1 MPFIAAQQLALNNA
15 IRVKLS
21 HLYQTRPRDTL
32 WYSFGLKM
40 LLDYKSVVRS
50 WAMGRSR
57 VAFRKALAERGYDQD
72 GRAISSFPR
81 AATEETKIAGLRGS
95 VDFTVREEVV
105 TAKSSDIEKDMR
117 EIVDK
122 IIRVM
127 LHAPK
132 AGTGKLKQLYSLRS
146 STQSA
151 MLVSLTV
158 GKVDAGVAVL
168 LTQDNRLI
176 EFPSVLLPNNITSG
190 SIVDITVA
198 RNHAAETASATAF
211 QTLQKRIL
219 NTYGIK
225 TPTPPILR
233 LRNATQT
240 SLVLEWDPIDLATAS
255 LKSLSLY
262 RNGSKAGSIPRP
274 LETRS
279 TKISGLAIHT
289 EYTFHLVLRTTAGTY
304 QSEKLVCRTHK
315 MTDLSGITV
324 TAGVLHPQQ
333 RDALAAA
340 LDRIGGKLIDTVRI
354 DTTHFVCTEGRGPL
368 WEKAVEMNIPV
379 VVPEWVDA
387 CEAEGTIVSVRGYY
401 LNADPKARQLGP
413 IHGSTQ
419 HQRTTSTATP
429 NQSQDQNQN
438 QSPSPSP
445 SNLAPSGALQVQQQ
459 LDDPPL
465 TPFPGAEMTG
475 QPTAEEREV
484 SSDEGRLSPPPP
496 VPPKDDEEEARGDEH
511 AEDEPPA
518 QEEHDTAEVATPAD
532 AKAGDSDHDEQ
543 TSTADDQSDRH
554 IEEDKGKPSGDDED
568 KERHSKEGEGDF
580 NEVPL

>member
-1 MPFIAAQQLALNNA
+1 
-15 IRVKLS
+15 
-21 HLYQTRPRDTL
+21 
-32 WYSFGLKM
+32 
-40 LLDYKSVVRS
+40 
-50 WAMGRSR
+50 
-57 VAFRKALAERGYDQD
+57 
-72 GRAISSFPR
+72 
-81 AATEETKIAGLRGS
+81 
-95 VDFTVREEVV
+95 
-105 TAKSSDIEKDMR
+105 
-117 EIVDK
+117 
-122 IIRVM
+122 
-127 LHAPK
+127 
-132 AGTGKLKQLYSLRS
+132 
-146 STQSA
+146 

-168 LTQDNRLI
+168 LTEDNRLI

-198 RNHAAETASATAF
+198 RNHAAETASANGF

-219 NTYGIK
+219 NTYGVK
-225 TPTPPILR
+225 APSPPILR

-304 QSEKLVCRTHK
+304 QSEKLTCRTHK

-324 TAGVLHPQQ
+324 TAGVMPPQQ
-333 RDALAAA
+333 KEALGAA

-413 IHGSTQ
+413 IHASTQ
-419 HQRTTSTATP
+419 HQRTMSTMTANTQSHI
-429 NQSQDQNQN
+429 QSQ
-438 QSPSPSP
+438 SRLS
-445 SNLAPSGALQVQQQ
+445 LQPQPTRDRQESIAE
-459 LDDPPL
+459 PPI
-465 TPFPGAEMTG
+465 TPFPGAGMSG
-475 QPTAEEREV
+475 QPRAEDSEPPSDDEQPPPPPPPKDEETEAAEV
-484 SSDEGRLSPPPP
+484 PEPTPNGHAEQQNAEVHIAETTVSSEDEDKADEGEKKESAQEKEDDTKEESSSDE
-496 VPPKDDEEEARGDEH
+496 VK
-511 AEDEPPA
+511 
-518 QEEHDTAEVATPAD
+518 
-532 AKAGDSDHDEQ
+532 
-543 TSTADDQSDRH
+543 
-554 IEEDKGKPSGDDED
+554 KGKG
-568 KERHSKEGEGDF
+568 KEGEGDF

>member
-1 MPFIAAQQLALNNA
+1 
-15 IRVKLS
+15 
-21 HLYQTRPRDTL
+21 
-32 WYSFGLKM
+32 
-40 LLDYKSVVRS
+40 
-50 WAMGRSR
+50 
-57 VAFRKALAERGYDQD
+57 
-72 GRAISSFPR
+72 
-81 AATEETKIAGLRGS
+81 
-95 VDFTVREEVV
+95 
-105 TAKSSDIEKDMR
+105 
-117 EIVDK
+117 
-122 IIRVM
+122 
-127 LHAPK
+127 
-132 AGTGKLKQLYSLRS
+132 
-146 STQSA
+146 

-324 TAGVLHPQQ
+324 TAGVLAPQQ
-333 RDALAAA
+333 KDALAAA

-413 IHGSTQ
+413 IHSSTQ
-419 HQRTTSTATP
+419 HQRTTSTATS
-429 NQSQDQNQN
+429 NQIPDPDQ
-438 QSPSPSP
+438 SSLSPSP
-445 SNLAPSGALQVQQQ
+445 SNLAPSSSQQAEQQQ
-459 LDDPPL
+459 LEEPPL

-484 SSDEGRLSPPPP
+484 SSDEGRMSPPPP
-496 VPPKDDEEEARGDEH
+496 VPPKDDDDDDKKDEAPVQEDYDAAEGATPEEEERASGSDQEQ
-511 AEDEPPA
+511 ASTA
-518 QEEHDTAEVATPAD
+518 EEH
-532 AKAGDSDHDEQ
+532 SDHPG
-543 TSTADDQSDRH
+543 
-554 IEEDKGKPSGDDED
+554 EEKGKPAEEES

>member
-1 MPFIAAQQLALNNA
+1 
-15 IRVKLS
+15 
-21 HLYQTRPRDTL
+21 
-32 WYSFGLKM
+32 
-40 LLDYKSVVRS
+40 
-50 WAMGRSR
+50 
-57 VAFRKALAERGYDQD
+57 
-72 GRAISSFPR
+72 
-81 AATEETKIAGLRGS
+81 
-95 VDFTVREEVV
+95 
-105 TAKSSDIEKDMR
+105 
-117 EIVDK
+117 
-122 IIRVM
+122 
-127 LHAPK
+127 
-132 AGTGKLKQLYSLRS
+132 
-146 STQSA
+146 

-198 RNHAAETASATAF
+198 RNHSAEEASATGF
-211 QTLQKRIL
+211 QSLQKSIL
-219 NTYGIK
+219 NTYGVK
-225 TPTPPILR
+225 TPTPPVLR

-304 QSEKLVCRTHK
+304 QSEKLTCRTHK

-324 TAGVLHPQQ
+324 TAGVLPEQQ
-333 RDALAAA
+333 KEALGAA

-379 VVPEWVDA
+379 VTPEWVDA

-413 IHGSTQ
+413 IHASTQ
-419 HQRTTSTATP
+419 HQRTMSTMTANTQ
-429 NQSQDQNQN
+429 NHIQSQS
-438 QSPSPSP
+438 QSRLSLQPQPTRERQES
-445 SNLAPSGALQVQQQ
+445 LAE
-459 LDDPPL
+459 PPV
-465 TPFPGAEMTG
+465 TPFPGAGMSG
-475 QPTAEEREV
+475 QPKAEDSEGPSDDEDEQPPPPPPKDEDEAAESPSPEPTTNGHAEQNGEADVTETAV
-484 SSDEGRLSPPPP
+484 SSDKEDKADSEE
-496 VPPKDDEEEARGDEH
+496 KEDDAEEKPEEKPEETKEEPLGDE
-511 AEDEPPA
+511 
-518 QEEHDTAEVATPAD
+518 V
-532 AKAGDSDHDEQ
+532 K
-543 TSTADDQSDRH
+543 
-554 IEEDKGKPSGDDED
+554 KGKG
-568 KERHSKEGEGDF
+568 KESEGDF

>member
-1 MPFIAAQQLALNNA
+1 
-15 IRVKLS
+15 
-21 HLYQTRPRDTL
+21 
-32 WYSFGLKM
+32 
-40 LLDYKSVVRS
+40 
-50 WAMGRSR
+50 
-57 VAFRKALAERGYDQD
+57 
-72 GRAISSFPR
+72 
-81 AATEETKIAGLRGS
+81 
-95 VDFTVREEVV
+95 
-105 TAKSSDIEKDMR
+105 
-117 EIVDK
+117 
-122 IIRVM
+122 
-127 LHAPK
+127 
-132 AGTGKLKQLYSLRS
+132 
-146 STQSA
+146 

-198 RNHAAETASATAF
+198 RNNSAEEASATGF
-211 QTLQKRIL
+211 QSLQKRIL
-219 NTYGIK
+219 NTYGVK
-225 TPTPPILR
+225 TPSPPILR

-304 QSEKLVCRTHK
+304 QSEKLTCRTHK

-324 TAGVLHPQQ
+324 TAGVLPEQQ
-333 RDALAAA
+333 KEALGAA

-354 DTTHFVCTEGRGPL
+354 DTTHFVCTEGKGPL

-379 VVPEWVDA
+379 VTPEWVDA

-413 IHGSTQ
+413 IHASTQ
-419 HQRTTSTATP
+419 HQRTMSTMTANTQ
-429 NQSQDQNQN
+429 NHIQSQS
-438 QSPSPSP
+438 QSRLS
-445 SNLAPSGALQVQQQ
+445 LQPQPTRERQESIAE
-459 LDDPPL
+459 PPI
-465 TPFPGAEMTG
+465 TPFPGAGMSG
-475 QPTAEEREV
+475 QPRAEDSEGPSDDEDEQPPPPPPKDESEAAASPEPTPNGHAKQNGEADAAETAGSSEKEEKADNEEKEEDAQEKAEETKDEP
-484 SSDEGRLSPPPP
+484 SSDE
-496 VPPKDDEEEARGDEH
+496 VK
-511 AEDEPPA
+511 
-518 QEEHDTAEVATPAD
+518 
-532 AKAGDSDHDEQ
+532 
-543 TSTADDQSDRH
+543 
-554 IEEDKGKPSGDDED
+554 KGKG
-568 KERHSKEGEGDF
+568 KEGEGDF

>member
-1 MPFIAAQQLALNNA
+1 
-15 IRVKLS
+15 
-21 HLYQTRPRDTL
+21 
-32 WYSFGLKM
+32 
-40 LLDYKSVVRS
+40 
-50 WAMGRSR
+50 
-57 VAFRKALAERGYDQD
+57 
-72 GRAISSFPR
+72 
-81 AATEETKIAGLRGS
+81 
-95 VDFTVREEVV
+95 
-105 TAKSSDIEKDMR
+105 
-117 EIVDK
+117 
-122 IIRVM
+122 
-127 LHAPK
+127 
-132 AGTGKLKQLYSLRS
+132 
-146 STQSA
+146 

-168 LTQDNRLI
+168 LTEDNRLI

-198 RNHAAETASATAF
+198 RNHAAETASTNGF
-211 QTLQKRIL
+211 QVLQKSIL
-219 NTYGIK
+219 NTYGVK
-225 TPTPPILR
+225 TPSPPILR

-304 QSEKLVCRTHK
+304 QSEKLTCRTHK

-324 TAGVLHPQQ
+324 TAGVMPPQQ
-333 RDALAAA
+333 KEALGAA

-413 IHGSTQ
+413 IHTSTQ
-419 HQRTTSTATP
+419 HQRTMSTMTANTQ
-429 NQSQDQNQN
+429 NHIQSQ
-438 QSPSPSP
+438 SRLS
-445 SNLAPSGALQVQQQ
+445 LQPQPTRERQESIAE
-459 LDDPPL
+459 PPI
-465 TPFPGAEMTG
+465 TPFPGAGMSG
-475 QPTAEEREV
+475 QPRAEDSEPP
-484 SSDEGRLSPPPP
+484 SDDEEQPPPP
-496 VPPKDDEEEARGDEH
+496 PPKDEDEAAGEVQESAPNGH
-511 AEDEPPA
+511 AEQQNGEV
-518 QEEHDTAEVATPAD
+518 HIAETTV
-532 AKAGDSDHDEQ
+532 S
-543 TSTADDQSDRH
+543 S
-554 IEEDKGKPSGDDED
+554 DDED
-568 KERHSKEGEGDF
+568 KADEDKTDEEKADKVEKEESAPVKTDETKEEPSGDEVKKGKGKEGEGDF

>member
-1 MPFIAAQQLALNNA
+1 
-15 IRVKLS
+15 
-21 HLYQTRPRDTL
+21 
-32 WYSFGLKM
+32 
-40 LLDYKSVVRS
+40 
-50 WAMGRSR
+50 
-57 VAFRKALAERGYDQD
+57 
-72 GRAISSFPR
+72 
-81 AATEETKIAGLRGS
+81 
-95 VDFTVREEVV
+95 
-105 TAKSSDIEKDMR
+105 
-117 EIVDK
+117 
-122 IIRVM
+122 
-127 LHAPK
+127 
-132 AGTGKLKQLYSLRS
+132 
-146 STQSA
+146 

-198 RNHAAETASATAF
+198 RNNSAEEASATGF
-211 QTLQKRIL
+211 QSLQKRIL
-219 NTYGIK
+219 NTYGVK
-225 TPTPPILR
+225 TPSPPILR

-304 QSEKLVCRTHK
+304 QSEKLTCRTHK

-324 TAGVLHPQQ
+324 TAGVLPEQQ
-333 RDALAAA
+333 KEALGAA

-354 DTTHFVCTEGRGPL
+354 DTTHFVCTEGKGPL

-379 VVPEWVDA
+379 VTPEWVDA

-413 IHGSTQ
+413 IHASTQ
-419 HQRTTSTATP
+419 HQRTMSTMTANTQ
-429 NQSQDQNQN
+429 NHIQSQS
-438 QSPSPSP
+438 QSRLS
-445 SNLAPSGALQVQQQ
+445 LQPQPTRERQESIAE
-459 LDDPPL
+459 PPI
-465 TPFPGAEMTG
+465 TPFPGAGMSG
-475 QPTAEEREV
+475 QPRAEDSEGPSDDEDEQPPPPPPKDESEAAASPEPTPNGHAEQNGEADAAETAGSSEKEEKADNEEKEEGAQEKAEETKEEP
-484 SSDEGRLSPPPP
+484 SSDE
-496 VPPKDDEEEARGDEH
+496 VK
-511 AEDEPPA
+511 
-518 QEEHDTAEVATPAD
+518 
-532 AKAGDSDHDEQ
+532 
-543 TSTADDQSDRH
+543 
-554 IEEDKGKPSGDDED
+554 KGKG
-568 KERHSKEGEGDF
+568 KEGEGDF

>member
-1 MPFIAAQQLALNNA
+1 
-15 IRVKLS
+15 
-21 HLYQTRPRDTL
+21 
-32 WYSFGLKM
+32 
-40 LLDYKSVVRS
+40 
-50 WAMGRSR
+50 
-57 VAFRKALAERGYDQD
+57 
-72 GRAISSFPR
+72 
-81 AATEETKIAGLRGS
+81 
-95 VDFTVREEVV
+95 
-105 TAKSSDIEKDMR
+105 
-117 EIVDK
+117 
-122 IIRVM
+122 
-127 LHAPK
+127 
-132 AGTGKLKQLYSLRS
+132 
-146 STQSA
+146 

-333 RDALAAA
+333 KDALAAA

-419 HQRTTSTATP
+419 HQRTTSTATSLLTAATGQPHTSQNP
-429 NQSQDQNQN
+429 NPNPEPPQNPSPNPDQSL
-438 QSPSPSP
+438 SPSP
-445 SNLAPSGALQVQQQ
+445 SNLAPSGSLQASQQQ
-459 LDDPPL
+459 LEDPPL
-465 TPFPGAEMTG
+465 TPFPGADMTG
-475 QPTAEEREV
+475 QPTAEEREL

-496 VPPKDDEEEARGDEH
+496 VPPKDNAQEEEDK
-511 AEDEPPA
+511 EDEPSV
-518 QEEHDTAEVATPAD
+518 QDNHDTAEKVTSAEAN
-532 AKAGDSDHDEQ
+532 ANGSDQEH
-543 TSTADDQSDRH
+543 TNTAHYQPDHTEDDQG
-554 IEEDKGKPSGDDED
+554 EPSEDDES
-568 KERHSKEGEGDF
+568 KERHSKDGEGDF

>member
-1 MPFIAAQQLALNNA
+1 
-15 IRVKLS
+15 
-21 HLYQTRPRDTL
+21 
-32 WYSFGLKM
+32 
-40 LLDYKSVVRS
+40 
-50 WAMGRSR
+50 
-57 VAFRKALAERGYDQD
+57 
-72 GRAISSFPR
+72 
-81 AATEETKIAGLRGS
+81 
-95 VDFTVREEVV
+95 
-105 TAKSSDIEKDMR
+105 
-117 EIVDK
+117 
-122 IIRVM
+122 
-127 LHAPK
+127 
-132 AGTGKLKQLYSLRS
+132 
-146 STQSA
+146 

-198 RNHAAETASATAF
+198 RNHTAESASAANF

-225 TPTPPILR
+225 TPTPPVLR

-304 QSEKLVCRTHK
+304 QSEKLTCRTHK

-324 TAGVLHPQQ
+324 TAGVLPPQQ
-333 RDALAAA
+333 KDALAAA
-340 LDRIGGKLIDTVRI
+340 LDRIGGKLIDAVRI

-413 IHGSTQ
+413 IHSSTQ
-419 HQRTTSTATP
+419 HQRTVSTAT
-429 NQSQDQNQN
+429 S
-438 QSPSPSP
+438 
-445 SNLAPSGALQVQQQ
+445 LAPPAVQVHTPARQSEQDSEQ
-459 LDDPPL
+459 NVEPPV

-475 QPTAEEREV
+475 RPIAEEKEV
-484 SSDEGRLSPPPP
+484 DSDEGTESPPPP
-496 VPPKDDEEEARGDEH
+496 PPKDEEDEADEQNDTPPSPPEKDEDVNEDVKPQENTLDQEEEDQ
-511 AEDEPPA
+511 DSSSSP
-518 QEEHDTAEVATPAD
+518 DD
-532 AKAGDSDHDEQ
+532 AKE
-543 TSTADDQSDRH
+543 
-554 IEEDKGKPSGDDED
+554 GK
-568 KERHSKEGEGDF
+568 SKEGGGEGDF

>member
-1 MPFIAAQQLALNNA
+1 
-15 IRVKLS
+15 
-21 HLYQTRPRDTL
+21 
-32 WYSFGLKM
+32 
-40 LLDYKSVVRS
+40 
-50 WAMGRSR
+50 
-57 VAFRKALAERGYDQD
+57 
-72 GRAISSFPR
+72 
-81 AATEETKIAGLRGS
+81 
-95 VDFTVREEVV
+95 
-105 TAKSSDIEKDMR
+105 
-117 EIVDK
+117 
-122 IIRVM
+122 
-127 LHAPK
+127 
-132 AGTGKLKQLYSLRS
+132 
-146 STQSA
+146 

-198 RNHAAETASATAF
+198 RNHSAEAASAAGF
-211 QTLQKRIL
+211 QSLQKRIL
-219 NTYGIK
+219 NTYGVK
-225 TPTPPILR
+225 TPSPPILR

-240 SLVLEWDPIDLATAS
+240 SLVLEWEPIDLATAS

-304 QSEKLVCRTHK
+304 QSEKLTCRTHK

-324 TAGVLHPQQ
+324 TAGVMPPQQ
-333 RDALAAA
+333 KEALAAA

-413 IHGSTQ
+413 IHASTQ
-419 HQRTTSTATP
+419 HQRTMSTVTTLTTNHRP
-429 NQSQDQNQN
+429 QSQSRLNFQELN
-438 QSPSPSP
+438 SPQRPSQERP
-445 SNLAPSGALQVQQQ
+445 ESVAE
-459 LDDPPL
+459 PPI
-465 TPFPGAEMTG
+465 TPFPGADMSG
-475 QPTAEEREV
+475 QPKAEDSEPP
-484 SSDEGRLSPPPP
+484 SDDELPPPP
-496 VPPKDDEEEARGDEH
+496 PPPKDEEAGVSEPKEAKEPTPNGH
-511 AEDEPPA
+511 AEPNGDSNTNTT
-518 QEEHDTAEVATPAD
+518 DTPATSPP
-532 AKAGDSDHDEQ
+532 KVEEQ
-543 TSTADDQSDRH
+543 E
-554 IEEDKGKPSGDDED
+554 IEEDETSDVEKKESAQNKESNTTEDSSGDEVTKGKG
-568 KERHSKEGEGDF
+568 KEGEGDF